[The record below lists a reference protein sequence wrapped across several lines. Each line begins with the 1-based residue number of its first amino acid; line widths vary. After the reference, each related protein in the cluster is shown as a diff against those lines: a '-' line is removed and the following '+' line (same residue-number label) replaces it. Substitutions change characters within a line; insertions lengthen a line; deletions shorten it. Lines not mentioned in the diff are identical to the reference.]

1 MNALSAGAA
10 TVTGQN
16 GQTVGAGQVHLT
28 ASSLPV
34 AVSGDTSYVV
44 TGQASLSAY
53 ASATIGPAIGG
64 DWQNYSATLSGQV
77 ALTLTTSS
85 LVLNGTTLPA
95 GTYTITSSSAALT
108 GSGAT
113 ASPDFAIGLDCGHQR
128 HRLPRR
134 GHRQCFG
141 GRFAA
146 FGRERNDPERLHRH
160 AGPHVWRQL
169 PLSRAAAAVQP
180 ICSQSQAAPAALTT
194 DQNHSITFQSNVL
207 TNQAET
213 FHTDVIAPSGWT
225 ASISQTGLVTLM
237 PPPGL
242 QSGTYPIELKA
253 LLLSDPDFVA
263 QDFVNVTITPTQ
275 TGISFSIAPRYQGRC
290 ALPRRKSAHGL
301 PRHDPELGSGCR
313 HLQPDVF

>member
-44 TGQASLSAY
+44 TGQGSLSAY

-113 ASPDFAIGLDCGHQR
+113 ASPDFAQSVSI
-128 HRLPRR
+128 
-134 GHRQCFG
+134 
-141 GRFAA
+141 AA
-146 FGRERNDPERLHRH
+146 TNGTVYLG
-160 AGPHVWRQL
+160 AGTGSVSVAGL
-169 PLSRAAAAVQP
+169 PLSAANGMTLNGYTGTLALTFGGSSLSAALSGSAANLLAV
-180 ICSQSQAAPAALTT
+180 AGAPAALTT

-242 QSGTYPIELKA
+242 QSGTYPIELEA
-253 LLLSDPDFVA
+253 RCSCPTPISWRGLS
-263 QDFVNVTITPTQ
+263 
-275 TGISFSIAPRYQGRC
+275 
-290 ALPRRKSAHGL
+290 
-301 PRHDPELGSGCR
+301 
-313 HLQPDVF
+313 